1 MRKGRRRWK
10 QKIQAYAVT
19 FVLLL
24 SLAGP
29 CYVYGAGQDPP
40 KSTTTSTTTESS
52 NADKMKERT
61 LQSEEMVQSDQDNGT
76 SKEEKQTTGTT
87 EEKKKENQTENS
99 TKETTEEKGTEK
111 DTEKEQET
119 GTTGSTG
126 EEQTTSTED
135 EEAEERRR
143 EECRKYFQLD
153 RGYMFGEDLKAEETT
168 QAQTSEQSRSL
179 SKEDAVEPSAENGM
193 EAESLTSSIDTVLN
207 SVRSYLL
214 LHDTNPDIN
223 SIWHVI
229 GLARSGF
236 SVPEKYYTTYYN
248 NVVNDLIEKNWSI
261 TKATD
266 CSKLILGLTAIGKDA
281 QNIMGHNLLAYLS
294 DFTNVTK
301 RGFNGPVWALI
312 ALNSHPSYTIPTDA
326 SAKEQTTEE
335 GLIQY
340 LLDRQLSD
348 GGWALSGEQGDS
360 DMTGMTVQAL
370 SFYYGKRD
378 DVTSSIEK
386 ALTWMAENQL
396 ESGGYATVNGSQ
408 KTETSES
415 TVQIIT
421 ALTGLSIDPAKDS
434 RFVKNGKWPMSRLF
448 RFYLSEGGFMHVE
461 PDSGATG
468 SLNGMATEQGFYGT
482 VAYQR
487 MLIGKTFLY
496 DMSDLTLVKGEQ
508 PEGSSTATTASA
520 QATTETASKTV
531 KVINVTLDYSQITV
545 VKGKTKTLK
554 ATITPTNATNKKV
567 KWTTSNSK
575 IATVSQKGVVTGKKA
590 GSAKITVTAQDGSK
604 KKAVCTVKVKEPA
617 QTGTTAATTAAKT
630 AATTRTQTK
639 TLTSSTV
646 KASAGAASSGTGAKN
661 AQSTAG
667 ESSTEGG
674 WTFDGEDY
682 VLENG
687 GDVGETEDTNETEST
702 PYQAETGPFPYVMM
716 GGGGLGT
723 IGVLWWLY
731 KKKKLF

>member
-10 QKIQAYAVT
+10 QKIQACAVT
-19 FVLLL
+19 LVLLF

-29 CYVYGAGQDPP
+29 CYVYGADQDPP
-40 KSTTTSTTTESS
+40 ESTTTSTTTESS
-52 NADKMKERT
+52 YAE
-61 LQSEEMVQSDQDNGT
+61 
-76 SKEEKQTTGTT
+76 TGTT
-87 EEKKKENQTENS
+87 EEKKKENQTENT

-126 EEQTTSTED
+126 EEQTISTED

-153 RGYMFGEDLKAEETT
+153 RGYIFGEDLKTEETT

-179 SKEDAVEPSAENGM
+179 SKEEVVEPSAENGM
-193 EAESLTSSIDTVLN
+193 EAESLNPSIDTVLN

-223 SIWHVI
+223 SSWHVI
-229 GLARSGF
+229 GLARSGL
-236 SVPEKYYTTYYN
+236 SVPEKYNTTYYN
-248 NVVNDLIEKNWSI
+248 NVVNELIEKNWVL
-261 TKATD
+261 TKTKYSEY
-266 CSKLILGLTAIGKDA
+266 SKLILGLTAIGKDA
-281 QNIMGHNLLAYLS
+281 QNIMGHNLLACLS
-294 DFTNVTK
+294 DFTNITK
-301 RGFNGPVWALI
+301 QGFNGPVWALI

-378 DVTSSIEK
+378 NVTSSIEK

-396 ESGGYATVNGSQ
+396 ESGGYATVDGSQ

-461 PDSGATG
+461 PASGATG
-468 SLNGMATEQGFYGT
+468 SLNGIATEQGFYGT
-482 VAYQR
+482 IAYQR
-487 MLIGKTFLY
+487 MLNGKTFLY
-496 DMSDLTLVKGEQ
+496 DMSDVTLMKGEQ
-508 PEGSSTATTASA
+508 PEGSLAATTAST

-554 ATITPTNATNKKV
+554 ATITPANATNKKV

-604 KKAVCTVKVKEPA
+604 KKAVCTVKVKEVT

-646 KASAGAASSGTGAKN
+646 KASAGAASSGTAAKN

-687 GDVGETEDTNETEST
+687 GEAGETEGTNETEST

-723 IGVLWWLY
+723 IGVLWWMY
-731 KKKKLF
+731 KKKKFF

>member
-19 FVLLL
+19 LVLLL

-40 KSTTTSTTTESS
+40 ESTTTSTTTESF
-52 NADKMKERT
+52 NAE
-61 LQSEEMVQSDQDNGT
+61 
-76 SKEEKQTTGTT
+76 TGTT
-87 EEKKKENQTENS
+87 EEKKKENQTENT

-153 RGYMFGEDLKAEETT
+153 RGYIFGEDLKTEEST

-179 SKEDAVEPSAENGM
+179 SNEEVVEPSAENGM
-193 EAESLTSSIDTVLN
+193 EAESLNPSIDTVLN

-223 SIWHVI
+223 SSWHVI
-229 GLARSGF
+229 GLARSGL
-236 SVPEKYYTTYYN
+236 SVPEKYNTTYYN
-248 NVVNDLIEKNWSI
+248 NVVNELIEKNWVL
-261 TKATD
+261 TKTKYSEY
-266 CSKLILGLTAIGKDA
+266 SKLILGLTAIGKDA

-301 RGFNGPVWALI
+301 QGFNGPVWALI

-378 DVTSSIEK
+378 DVTSAIEK
-386 ALTWMAENQL
+386 ALSWMSENQL
-396 ESGGYATVNGSQ
+396 ESGGYATVDGSQ

-421 ALTGLSIDPAKDS
+421 ALAGLSVDPAKDS

-468 SLNGMATEQGFYGT
+468 SLNGIATEQGFYGT

-487 MLIGKTFLY
+487 MLNGKTFLY

-508 PEGSSTATTASA
+508 PEGSLAATTASA

-687 GDVGETEDTNETEST
+687 GEDGEIEDTNETEST